1 MVGEGRDSRAV
12 VMHNMKY
19 VIPVF
24 SGTIVRERLIDP
36 LVRAN
41 DSTLVIAAPS
51 GYGKSVLASQLASEF
66 RAPTVWMDC
75 ATLDWSRERFYSALS
90 QLVEPTSLSAQTSE
104 PLTKPLSAVDMADR
118 ALVALAAISG
128 DCGVTMVL
136 DDVPKDADFGVIQE
150 LIDFLGPLSGCRVIV
165 TTRWESPDI
174 PSNLRSATML
184 FAENPSMSDLE
195 CLQILKRYLA
205 VEPDPDMVAGLLGMS
220 GGRAATLCVLARH
233 IALGTIEMS
242 PDGAVSGSTPLDLTV
257 YLTELCDKQL
267 DDRMKRLLF
276 CCALLRSGTDIDIEK
291 VLGKLSPADMVMLAR
306 LIPLLAV
313 DEDAGRLRFRIHD
326 IAADVYEDTLF
337 ATGRPMRLDADD
349 LLAQVLES
357 LSESGRY
364 DSLFTLALR
373 RAPSQTLFDWT
384 ERSGRILLDLGS
396 YGLMGQVFD
405 RLGAKWIARSP
416 RILYLNARLLGDQL
430 KYQEALTMAS
440 SAHELALVEDDE
452 AVAIEALL
460 LKSHLQFDLA
470 MMGDAIQPLRMA
482 LEGRLSPDTRALA
495 LIHLGCCLQ
504 WMGSFEEA
512 TTCIEAAAELVEREA
527 LKPEVVARVMHCWCA
542 IQVLHRGNFAE
553 AHEAYKKI
561 STENIPFSQ
570 QMLMKGNLA
579 VFNLEKARLQYALE
593 LIEPL
598 IERSRARGLV
608 TLKHW
613 MVNTSALANIG
624 LGRYEEGSLLLEE
637 SYAGFSTQGYDFE
650 AARSCMDRSVW
661 LRSTGDYHAALAM
674 SEKAFEHLDSCSCIW
689 LEWMLKLDRAA
700 NLLALGEV
708 GTARELAGEVSET
721 TAKEGAAQHA
731 LIAAMILADID
742 RRDGRL
748 DDAVERLSHHVDHI
762 LTESSNW
769 WTGMYIRS
777 FPHLLGLIAEN
788 IDPERLSI
796 YLLRMVLPQDA
807 DRVLDAAREVMSCDD
822 AWERLAIRITDE
834 ADSLHHD
841 SEDSDSTPRCRV
853 KMFGGLE
860 VRVGNRVIREKDWK
874 KRKARLLFMM
884 LIVRQG
890 KDVPADVIHDC
901 LWPDKTTDKARNNLY
916 VIWSAMK
923 AALMYR
929 PTRAKRLPYVENVGG
944 LCRMVVGTV
953 DLDIAEFGHL
963 TTRAAEAERSGDVEA
978 AIEHYV
984 CLDEIYAGD
993 LLPGDLYEDW
1003 FAEERDR
1010 YRIAFGDAMLRA
1022 TKLAMD
1028 AGKTS
1033 EALKFA
1039 WSGVSADSGRED
1051 LCQSLMRCLIATG
1064 QRTIAIEVYMKCREK
1079 LIEDFGL
1086 DPSAETVAL
1095 YKQILSMEEPDC
1107 IDSV

>member
-1 MVGEGRDSRAV
+1 
-12 VMHNMKY
+12 MHKMKQ

-24 SGTIVRERLIDP
+24 SGTIARERLIAP
-36 LVRAN
+36 LVQAN
-41 DSTLVIAAPS
+41 DSSLVIAAPS
-51 GYGKSVLASQLASEF
+51 GYGKSVLASQLASAF
-66 RAPTVWMDC
+66 DSPTVWLDC
-75 ATLDWSRERFYSALS
+75 SSLDWSRERFYSALLQLIDPTHS
-90 QLVEPTSLSAQTSE
+90 QAQRNE
-104 PLTKPLSAVDMADR
+104 PLMKPLSAVDMADR
-118 ALVALAAISG
+118 ALVALANISG
-128 DCGVTMVL
+128 DSGITMVL
-136 DDVPKDADFGVIQE
+136 DDVPKEADFGVIQE
-150 LIDFLGPLSGCRVIV
+150 LVDALGSLKGGRVIV

-174 PSNLRSATML
+174 PSNLRGATML
-184 FAENPSMSDLE
+184 FAENLSMSDLE
-195 CLQILKRYLA
+195 CFQVLERYLTD
-205 VEPDPDMVAGLLGMS
+205 EPDPDTVSCLARMS
-220 GGRAATLCVLARH
+220 GGRPATLCVLARH
-233 IALGTIEMS
+233 IALGTIELS
-242 PDGAVSGSTPLDLTV
+242 RDGAVSGSTPLDLTV

-267 DDRMKRLLF
+267 DDDMKRLLF
-276 CCALLRSGTDIDIEK
+276 CCALLKSGTEIDSEW
-291 VLGKLSPADMVMLAR
+291 VLGKGSGVKLIMLAR

-313 DEDAGRLRFRIHD
+313 EEDGGRLRFRIHD
-326 IAADVYEDTLF
+326 LAAEVYEDRLF
-337 ATGRPMRLDADD
+337 AKDYSLNFDGNELLERTLDA
-349 LLAQVLES
+349 LG
-357 LSESGRY
+357 ESGRF
-364 DSLFTLALR
+364 DSLFTLAVR
-373 RAPSQTLFDWT
+373 RASRQALYEWT
-384 ERSGRILLDLGS
+384 ERSGKALLDLGS
-396 YGLMGQVFD
+396 YRLLNQVFD
-405 RLGAKWIARSP
+405 CLGAKWIARSP
-416 RILYLNARLLGDQL
+416 RILYLNARMLGDQL

-440 SAHELALVEDDE
+440 SAHELALIEDNE
-452 AVAIEALL
+452 EVAVDALL

-470 MMGDAIQPLRMA
+470 MMGEAILPLKMA

-495 LIHLGCCLQ
+495 LIHLGSCLQ
-504 WMGSFEEA
+504 WVGSFEEA
-512 TTCIEAAAELVEREA
+512 MKYMKAAADMVEREV
-527 LKPEVVARVMHCWCA
+527 LKPEVVARVMHCWCG
-542 IQVLHRGNFAE
+542 IQVLCSGNFTA
-553 AHEAYKKI
+553 AHEAYKQI
-561 STENIPFSQ
+561 NTENIPFSQ

-579 VFNLEKARLQYALE
+579 AFNLEKARLDYALE

-598 IERSRARGLV
+598 IERSRARELV
-608 TLKHW
+608 TLLYW
-613 MVNTSALANIG
+613 MINTSALANIG
-624 LGRYEEGSLLLEE
+624 LGKYEEGRLLLEE
-637 SYAGFSTQGYDFE
+637 SYAGFSAQGYGFE
-650 AARSCMDRSVW
+650 SARCCMDRSVW
-661 LRSTGDYHAALAM
+661 LRSMGDYHSALAM
-674 SEKAFEHLDSCSCIW
+674 SEKAFEHLESCACVW
-689 LEWMLKLDRAA
+689 LEWLLKLDRAA
-700 NLLALGEV
+700 NLLALGEIE
-708 GTARELAGEVSET
+708 TARELAGDVSKVT
-721 TAKEGAAQHA
+721 TKAGAAQHA
-731 LIAAMILADID
+731 LIAALILAEID
-742 RRDGRL
+742 RRDGRT
-748 DDAVERLSHHVDHI
+748 DDAVKRLSAHVDYI

-769 WTGMYIRS
+769 WTGMYIRA

-788 IDPERLSI
+788 IDPGRLSI